1 MGVFGFSVAQGPEKS
16 KQGVLTLQI
25 LWKRSNSLF
34 ACAVSK
40 PSDRSV
46 ISSDRNRGKH
56 KSHLSVVSITDCH
69 HFCSLPEM
77 QSYSGSF
84 SLTFFF
90 RWGEDFQVVLRVPGA
105 SKQYLAN
112 QLPQVQG
119 CSTAWAWQ
127 SLGVEV
133 GVGLGVGTRWCVG
146 PPELYLVML
155 GKRGRRCQGH
165 EEPYGDFT
173 EVLCIHAHAPVP
185 DLPPLVPHFLF
196 SSPNL
201 GFPCLHLL
209 ETNVHA
215 TSSGLLVCFSI
226 TKFMF

>member
-90 RWGEDFQVVLRVPGA
+90 RWGEDSQVVLRVPGA

-119 CSTAWAWQ
+119 WSTSWAWQ

-133 GVGLGVGTRWCVG
+133 GGGARGWHQVVCGASRAVPGDAGEEGHAVPGPWGALWGLYWGPVHTRTCPG
-146 PPELYLVML
+146 PWSTSP
-155 GKRGRRCQGH
+155 G
-165 EEPYGDFT
+165 PS
-173 EVLCIHAHAPVP
+173 
-185 DLPPLVPHFLF
+185 F
-196 SSPNL
+196 S
-201 GFPCLHLL
+201 LL
-209 ETNVHA
+209 
-215 TSSGLLVCFSI
+215 I
-226 TKFMF
+226 P